1 MSDTATLAERLE
13 KVIRA
18 NRTAGRHR
26 AARPGQNGHRPA
38 HADGAPSAL
47 ASLSAAVASAV
58 EERPEAPPA
67 SAPFTEAPAM
77 PRALVV
83 EADPFHRQVLARL
96 VENLG
101 YAVDSTG
108 TAEEGVAAFE
118 RQPYALVL
126 LDCDSGETR
135 GLETAAAMRRAEGGE
150 ERTPI
155 IAVTVRAAQE
165 DRQQRQAAGIDNY
178 IARPILRENVV
189 SLLSRHAPAGPA
201 EAPETVSRYLALD
214 RHRLGELEQA
224 AGNSVELLR
233 GWIAMFLS
241 GAPDLLE
248 RMQAAEEAG
257 DAGAL
262 CEAATQL
269 RSHSG
274 QIGALRV
281 QEICG
286 IVAALG
292 ESGGLAGVEALLP
305 ELSIALE
312 RAVGEL
318 CALEEDIRRGRRLAA
333 AASSGNRPGRPNR
346 VAAGRN
352 HALLAEPDPLIARF
366 LANSLTGAGF
376 AVTQVSGGAAAIKAL
391 SEKVFGVVILD
402 LDVSEVDGYS
412 VLSQIRMRADAATPV
427 MIVSSRHQEQDILRA
442 FELGA
447 DDYVTIPFSPLEVV
461 ARVRRLARQGAYVS

>member
-1 MSDTATLAERLE
+1 
-13 KVIRA
+13 
-18 NRTAGRHR
+18 
-26 AARPGQNGHRPA
+26 
-38 HADGAPSAL
+38 
-47 ASLSAAVASAV
+47 V

-67 SAPFTEAPAM
+67 GGPTLAPPPAAP
-77 PRALVV
+77 RVLVV
-83 EADPFHRQVLARL
+83 EADPLHRQVLARL

-101 YAVDSTG
+101 YAVDPTG
-108 TAEEGVAAFE
+108 TAVEGVAAFE
-118 RQPYALVL
+118 RRPYALVL

-135 GLETAAAMRRAEGGE
+135 GLETAAALRHAEGGA

-155 IAVTVRAAQE
+155 IAVTAHAGQE

-178 IARPILRENVV
+178 IAKPILRENVESV
-189 SLLSRHAPAGPA
+189 LSRYAPAR
-201 EAPETVSRYLALD
+201 PERPDTVSRYLALD
-214 RHRLGELEQA
+214 RHRLEELEQA
-224 AGNSVELLR
+224 AGNSELLR

-292 ESGGLAGVEALLP
+292 ASGSLAGVEALLP

-318 CALEEDIRRGRRLAA
+318 HALEEDIRRGRRLAA
-333 AASSGNRPGRPNR
+333 AASSGDPPTRPNR

-352 HALLAEPDPLIARF
+352 HALLAEADPLIARF

-376 AVTQVSGGAAAIKAL
+376 AVTQVSGGAAAIEAL

-412 VLSQIRMRADAATPV
+412 VLSEIRMRADAATPV

-461 ARVRRLARQGAYVS
+461 ARVRRLVRQGAYIS